1 MKLAASRRKHCK
13 PYARQTQSHRESL
26 QRKVLLLH
34 EERALVEGRV
44 AMKSPQAWEHI
55 TRIRECADKSALRT
69 VSEWRHSA
77 VKIIGPVASVT
88 NVDNYS
94 LHMGYAL
101 KVTRG

>member
-13 PYARQTQSHRESL
+13 PYARQTLSPRESL
-26 QRKVLLLH
+26 QRKMLLLLP

-44 AMKSPQAWEHI
+44 AMKSLQAWEHI
-55 TRIRECADKSALRT
+55 TRIREYADSSALRASGGT
-69 VSEWRHSA
+69 APSRSSA
-77 VKIIGPVASVT
+77 PVASVLS
-88 NVDNYS
+88 VDSYS

>member
-1 MKLAASRRKHCK
+1 
-13 PYARQTQSHRESL
+13 
-26 QRKVLLLH
+26 
-34 EERALVEGRV
+34 
-44 AMKSPQAWEHI
+44 MKSPQAWEHI

-101 KVTRG
+101 KETRG